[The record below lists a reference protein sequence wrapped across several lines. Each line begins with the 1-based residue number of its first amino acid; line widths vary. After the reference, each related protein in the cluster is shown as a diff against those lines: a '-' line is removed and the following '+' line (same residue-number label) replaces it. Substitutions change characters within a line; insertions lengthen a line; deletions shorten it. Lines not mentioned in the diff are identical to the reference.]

1 LSTRKRGAPSP
12 AIPTNGEGNT
22 TDTAAVPAVTER
34 YEPDLVDIIRWKV
47 QNGLN
52 WVEISR
58 MTGIPRTTLR
68 ERFQA
73 VVTMLDPKRLEEY
86 RGSRIQILTGI
97 EAELL
102 RHLADP
108 DRLKKAS
115 INNLA
120 YAFYQINNARR
131 LEEGRSTQ
139 NLDMRQVI
147 AQLDSEG
154 ARIRQL
160 LERITY
166 HDEKETQ

>member
-1 LSTRKRGAPSP
+1 M
-12 AIPTNGEGNT
+12 EG
-22 TDTAAVPAVTER
+22 TER
-34 YEPDLVDIIRWKV
+34 PELGGNQPDDRDP
-47 QNGLN
+47 QNHIKGTVSSSCN
-52 WVEISR
+52 DAGSQTAGR
-58 MTGIPRTTLR
+58 IPW
-68 ERFQA
+68 
-73 VVTMLDPKRLEEY
+73 
-86 RGSRIQILTGI
+86 SRIQILTGI